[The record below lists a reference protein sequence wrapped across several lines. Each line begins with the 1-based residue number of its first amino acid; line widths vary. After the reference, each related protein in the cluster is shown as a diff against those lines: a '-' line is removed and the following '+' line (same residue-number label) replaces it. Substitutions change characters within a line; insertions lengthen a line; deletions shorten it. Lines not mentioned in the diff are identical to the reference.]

1 MDPTTAMVGGVA
13 GVLVT
18 LGALAVGL
26 WLFRAALSLVRKLV
40 VFSIVIAIGAGLV
53 GATVLAALAATR

>member
-1 MDPTTAMVGGVA
+1 MDPMTAGVAGVA

-40 VFSIVIAIGAGLV
+40 VFSIVLAIGAGLV